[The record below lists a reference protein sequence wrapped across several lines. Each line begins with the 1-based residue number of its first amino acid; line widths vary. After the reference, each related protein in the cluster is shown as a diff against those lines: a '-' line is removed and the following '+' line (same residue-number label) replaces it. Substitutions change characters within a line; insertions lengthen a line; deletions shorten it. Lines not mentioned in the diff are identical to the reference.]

1 MAEYYLRIHIG
12 ILVAGVVLTVL
23 LPVYSKL
30 LRKIKTSIDVGDNGS
45 MDAIDISGE
54 A

>member
-1 MAEYYLRIHIG
+1 MKRQISWKQYRAIA
-12 ILVAGVVLTVL
+12 LVLL

-30 LRKIKTSIDVGDNGS
+30 LRKIKTSVEVGDNGS
-45 MDAIDISGE
+45 MEAIDISGE